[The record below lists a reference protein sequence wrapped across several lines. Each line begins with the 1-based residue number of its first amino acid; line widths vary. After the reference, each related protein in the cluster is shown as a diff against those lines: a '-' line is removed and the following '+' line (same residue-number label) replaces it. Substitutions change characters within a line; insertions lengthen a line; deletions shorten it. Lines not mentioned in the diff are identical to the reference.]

1 VAPSN
6 SGKTVL
12 AKNILKHVDG
22 MLKIPPTKILFCYT
36 VYQPLYDEMKKE
48 IPLIEFH
55 QDFPQCMLQ
64 DILCF
69 QILKEKNKVSFIFYL
84 QSKFYCHKCI
94 FEKEHDE

>member
-12 AKNILKHVDG
+12 AKNISKQTDG
-22 MLKIPPTKILFCYT
+22 MFKITPR
-36 VYQPLYDEMKKE
+36 V
-48 IPLIEFH
+48 
-55 QDFPQCMLQ
+55 
-64 DILCF
+64 
-69 QILKEKNKVSFIFYL
+69 LKEKNKVSFIFYL